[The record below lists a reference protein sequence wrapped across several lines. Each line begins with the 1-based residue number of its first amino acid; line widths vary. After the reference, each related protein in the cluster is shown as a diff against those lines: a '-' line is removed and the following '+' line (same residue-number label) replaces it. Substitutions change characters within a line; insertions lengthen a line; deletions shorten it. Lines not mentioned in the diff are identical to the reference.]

1 MTISRDTLNVKRE
14 TYLFL
19 HARLA
24 RFARN
29 ARNAGLVR
37 SVIFSSRACRAHN
50 ESRVSVHGP
59 VG

>member
-1 MTISRDTLNVKRE
+1 MTCGREALNVKRE
-14 TYLFL
+14 ADLFL

-29 ARNAGLVR
+29 ARLVR
-37 SVIFSSRACRAHN
+37 SFIFSSRACRAHN

>member
-1 MTISRDTLNVKRE
+1 MTISRETLNVKGE

-29 ARNAGLVR
+29 AGLVR
-37 SVIFSSRACRAHN
+37 SFIFSSRACRAHN
-50 ESRVSVHGP
+50 KSRVSVHGL

>member
-1 MTISRDTLNVKRE
+1 MRYDRE
-14 TYLFL
+14 AYLFL

-29 ARNAGLVR
+29 AGLVR
-37 SVIFSSRACRAHN
+37 SYIFSSRACRARN
-50 ESRVSVHGP
+50 KSRVSVHGP